1 MKKEWDTRN
10 CPLYRNADGSD
21 STWLSGKLVKTITDE
36 LANSEEYT
44 FLRDGPEFEK
54 LIMQV

>member
-1 MKKEWDTRN
+1 M
-10 CPLYRNADGSD
+10 AFS
-21 STWLSGKLVKTITDE
+21 KLVKTITDE

-54 LIMQV
+54 LIMQIDYATGKSPS